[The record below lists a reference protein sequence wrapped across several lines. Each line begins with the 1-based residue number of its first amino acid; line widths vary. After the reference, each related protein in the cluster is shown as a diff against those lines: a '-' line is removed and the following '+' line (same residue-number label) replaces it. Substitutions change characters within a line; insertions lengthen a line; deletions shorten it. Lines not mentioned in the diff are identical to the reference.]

1 MVKFL
6 NVINRHKKLTLFIV
20 GGLIVVGTVSFLT
33 SLKGQLMLAFI
44 ASAFL
49 FASVVVGGFI
59 YLKSRPKRSV
69 VFKVNF
75 QYKEPTPKI
84 FTHHGPHKLHAKITA
99 TTTGLGPDRYN
110 VNWNGGDV
118 KVQTL
123 ASHAPDATMII
134 DGRRISVTFYG
145 DDVSDWYIGIEE
157 RTFKLAAP
165 KVKRSATQD
174 DNSALHVTAP
184 MHGRLSDILISV
196 GQSVKQGQHVASIE
210 AMKMHHE
217 VRAARDGVIKSV
229 RVEVGQ
235 QVVEGAVLADFD

>member
-1 MVKFL
+1 MRVHTELL
-6 NVINRHKKLTLFIV
+6 N
-20 GGLIVVGTVSFLT
+20 
-33 SLKGQLMLAFI
+33 
-44 ASAFL
+44 
-49 FASVVVGGFI
+49 FASGE
-59 YLKSRPKRSV
+59 RPSSV
-69 VFKVNF
+69 HAFTVNRK
-75 QYKEPTPKI
+75 Q
-84 FTHHGPHKLHAKITA
+84 ITA

-123 ASHAPDATMII
+123 VSHAPDATMII
-134 DGRRISVTFYG
+134 DGRRISITFYG

-210 AMKMHHE
+210 AMKD
-217 VRAARDGVIKSV
+217 AS
-229 RVEVGQ
+229 
-235 QVVEGAVLADFD
+235 